1 MTVVPM
7 ASLENNDFRL
17 MVKWNLP
24 QYPNGIITIY
34 EVEIEQDGTRKSVEN
49 TTDFKITFD
58 KLIPYQNYTVTVTP
72 FSQLKGFSNSIT
84 ERTNA
89 TSKWTFSTYVC
100 MLL

>member
-1 MTVVPM
+1 MTVLPI
-7 ASLENNDFRL
+7 ASLENNEFRL

-24 QYPNGIITIY
+24 QYPNGIITTY
-34 EVEIEQDGTRKSVEN
+34 EVEIEQDGTRNSAEN

-72 FSQLKGFSNSIT
+72 FNQLKGFSYSIT

-89 TSKWTFSTYVC
+89 TSKWTSSTYVR